1 MQPELH
7 RNRDVMPKT
16 QNRKEP
22 REPDDSNLAGHTHP
36 SQSRESVDLHHI
48 LPPSRSLILNT

>member
-7 RNRDVMPKT
+7 RNRNTMPKT

-22 REPDDSNLAGHTHP
+22 REPDDTNLTGHTHP
-36 SQSRESVDLHHI
+36 LQIRKSVDLHHI
-48 LPPSRSLILNT
+48 LPPRRSLILNT